1 MITVGMNYH
10 VLPGKGE
17 AFEQVFKAVLDKMA
31 SDQGHRESHLY
42 RDVFDPNKYM
52 IVSDWADRGAFD
64 AFISSDAF
72 RSVANWGKEQ
82 ILAGRPSHEIYER

>member
-10 VLPGKGE
+10 VLPGKE
-17 AFEQVFKAVLDKMA
+17 QAFERVFKAVLDKMDV
-31 SDQGHRESHLY
+31 DQGHRESHLY
-42 RDVFDPNKYM
+42 RDVFDANKYL

-64 AFISSDAF
+64 AFMGSEAF